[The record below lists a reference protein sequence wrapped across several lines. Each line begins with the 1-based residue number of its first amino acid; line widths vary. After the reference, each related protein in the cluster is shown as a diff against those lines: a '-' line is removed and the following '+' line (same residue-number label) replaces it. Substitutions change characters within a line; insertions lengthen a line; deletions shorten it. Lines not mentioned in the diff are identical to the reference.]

1 MAAPGDMAPQT
12 DADGDFDNDTAPGGD
27 TDDDS
32 GALDAV
38 NILPLLLKTVPNWT
52 DSMAKKA
59 VKHAKEDNESRQ
71 DYMKRYAN
79 QLKLFAGL
87 VANLGYPAQGA
98 KAPHIAIMCKALLH
112 LWARIYDQVVP
123 AKGDIVKV
131 KPLGPKDEQ
140 RAIRVEKHMNW
151 QLRYRMPDWGTSQQV
166 SILAWLM
173 AGSTFRHYRWDPVA
187 HTHIVDHVPIDDV
200 IVSYSVDDIHPQ
212 MKSVERV
219 TRVLRMARWE
229 LEQYAAE
236 GYYSNLEAIF
246 PADGE
251 EEESGSTSDGD
262 TGPSQT
268 NEDDS
273 PVRIAGDK
281 IQGVEAPTRKD
292 RDGKR
297 EIYEQH
303 TTLKFPKKVG
313 VEGLAGVTKPVIIVV
328 DKESKKPL
336 AVMIRE
342 EPDPVDQAR
351 FNQETQAFQMAAANM
366 GAQGMAGAGLVQGPT
381 QPKVRPVRMQTVY
394 RMIHFRLFPNPSGFY
409 GLGVGYL
416 LEGSNELANTLAA
429 EYMLSAKFYNMFT
442 GWIAR
447 GTKEKRGDVQ
457 LGHGKF
463 IETDL
468 DPELLDKGVKLMDAR
483 PPSEGLMK
491 VVEKLEQN
499 SEIAA
504 NADILSGE
512 RGASNETAKGMMV
525 RNSNAMALISV
536 MTRIYLDP
544 LKYELKLIA
553 HGNSVYLDE
562 SEYFPFTQ
570 DIPGQPGAQ
579 QMTQEKVGRSD
590 YVEDVHIEFTADARM
605 VSKPER
611 VSDAKDFVQMILNS
625 PLSNNQMLVDFA
637 FRKLFT
643 VAEAPDYVAAMGPPP
658 QPPPPPQP
666 MAQDN
671 ENQGFFNEQDHPV
684 LPDDN
689 HVEHLHKIE
698 QLQQSPLFKEMS
710 STGKQMLDRHKRA
723 HVGNMYMQLQALQ
736 QESGVDVHAMAGQG
750 ANGGMAA
757 GPAGAGPPSTMGTE
771 AGGGPSGSPRQG
783 PPGGPQ

>member
-12 DADGDFDNDTAPGGD
+12 DADGDFDNDAAPAED
-27 TDDDS
+27 NDADS

-38 NILPLLLKTVPNWT
+38 NILPLLLKAVPIWT
-52 DSMAKKA
+52 ENTAKRV
-59 VKHAKEDNESRQ
+59 VKNAKEDNDSRA

-79 QLKLFAGL
+79 QLKLFAGI
-87 VANLGYPAQGA
+87 VPTLGYPAQGA
-98 KAPHIAIMCKALLH
+98 KAPHIAILCKALLH

-131 KPLGPKDEQ
+131 HPLGPRDEP
-140 RAIRVEKHMNW
+140 RALRVERHMNW

-173 AGSTFRHYRWDPVA
+173 AGSTFRHYRWDPVH
-187 HTHIVDHVPIDDV
+187 HTHIVDHCPIDDV
-200 IVSYSVDDIHPQ
+200 IISYTEHDLHPQ
-212 MKSVERV
+212 MKSVDRV

-229 LEQYAAE
+229 LEQYAE
-236 GYYSNLEAIF
+236 TGYYTNLEAVF
-246 PADGE
+246 PE
-251 EEESGSTSDGD
+251 EGDEQESGSTSDGD
-262 TGPSQT
+262 TLPAYT
-268 NEDDS
+268 NDEEES
-273 PVRIAGDK
+273 PVRKASDK
-281 IQGVEAPTRKD
+281 VQGIEPPTKKD
-292 RDGKR
+292 RNAKR

-303 TTLKFPKKVG
+303 TTLTFPKKLG
-313 VEGLAGVTKPVIIVV
+313 VEGLAGETKPVIIVV
-328 DKESKKPL
+328 DRETRKPL

-351 FNQETQAFQMAAANM
+351 FNQESQAYQMASANL
-366 GAQGMAGAGLVQGPT
+366 GAQDMAGAGM
-381 QPKVRPVRMQTVY
+381 QPPAVRPVRMQTVY

-429 EYMLSAKFYNMFT
+429 EYMLSAKFFNMFS
-442 GWIAR
+442 GFIAR
-447 GTKEKRGDVQ
+447 GTKEKRGDIQ

-468 DPELLDKGVKLMDAR
+468 DAELLDKGIKLMDAR

-562 SEYFPFTQ
+562 FEYFPFTQ

-579 QMTQEKVGRSD
+579 QMTQERVGRAD

-605 VSKPER
+605 ISKPER

-625 PLSNNQMLVDFA
+625 PLVNNAMLVDFA
-637 FRKLFT
+637 FRKLFI

-658 QPPPPPQP
+658 TPPPPPQP
-666 MAQDN
+666 MAQEN

-689 HVEHLHKIE
+689 HAEHLHKIE
-698 QLQQSPLFKEMS
+698 ELQNSPLFREMS
-710 STGKQMLDRHKRA
+710 STGKQMVDRHKRA
-723 HVGNMYMQLQALQ
+723 HVGHFYMQLEALQ
-736 QESGVDVHAMAGQG
+736 KESGVNIHAMAGAG

-757 GPAGAGPPSTMGTE
+757 GPPGSGPPPTMGAE
-771 AGGGPSGSPRQG
+771 AGGGPSGSPKQG